1 MRRAPR
7 RLGIN
12 GLQPKGHPASQ
23 WTAKRPESSH
33 THTHP
38 KPRACEEPGSGW
50 ELGTRE
56 QRAVSTWA
64 GWTRLEARVRVPVL
78 APRRQMHHTRAA
90 KLEWIAGAG
99 FPLLGDGG
107 VKRPTGKRPGSVDDG
122 RERSIQHVR
131 VQLSRQALQRRL
143 SARRQNTEGAES
155 LSRGLAVDVDGM
167 DGGTREYSSSAA
179 GMG

>member
-1 MRRAPR
+1 MD
-7 RLGIN
+7 
-12 GLQPKGHPASQ
+12 
-23 WTAKRPESSH
+23 
-33 THTHP
+33 
-38 KPRACEEPGSGW
+38 
-50 ELGTRE
+50 
-56 QRAVSTWA
+56 
-64 GWTRLEARVRVPVL
+64 
-78 APRRQMHHTRAA
+78 
-90 KLEWIAGAG
+90 AGAG

-107 VKRPTGKRPGSVDDG
+107 VKRPTGKRPGSMDDG

-143 SARRQNTEGAES
+143 FARDRIRRE